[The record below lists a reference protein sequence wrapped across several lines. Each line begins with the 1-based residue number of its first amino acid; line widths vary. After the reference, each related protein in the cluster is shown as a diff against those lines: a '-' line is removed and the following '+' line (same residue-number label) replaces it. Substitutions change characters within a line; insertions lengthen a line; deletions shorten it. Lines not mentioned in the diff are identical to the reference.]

1 MSNSFVGYD
10 NIVSGL
16 QPVDAATTAKS
27 TAWIDMKTAHSIAFL
42 LQFGVVTATSANNV
56 TITVEASTTNDSTT
70 GVTVPFLYRQSG
82 LVTANTWG
90 AVTSCDSAG
99 AVIAAASLTGTN
111 IWVEA
116 DLPGI
121 TNDHPTA
128 RWIKA
133 EVTGAEP
140 TANLMAIVA
149 ILDPR
154 YRQITYPSAT

>member
-10 NIVSGL
+10 NIVSAL
-16 QPVDAATTAKS
+16 QPVDATTAGAS
-27 TAWIDMKTAHSIAFL
+27 SAWIDMKTAHNVAFL
-42 LQFGVVTATSANNV
+42 VQFGVVTASSADETTV
-56 TITVEASTTNDSTT
+56 TVECSTTNASTT
-70 GVTVPFLYRQSG
+70 GVAVPFLYRRSG

-99 AVIAAASLTGTN
+99 LVMTDPTGTN
-111 IWVEA
+111 LWIEC

-128 RWIKA
+128 RWIKV
-133 EVTGAEP
+133 EVNGAST
-140 TANLMAIVA
+140 TACLAAAVA
-149 ILDPR
+149 FIDPR